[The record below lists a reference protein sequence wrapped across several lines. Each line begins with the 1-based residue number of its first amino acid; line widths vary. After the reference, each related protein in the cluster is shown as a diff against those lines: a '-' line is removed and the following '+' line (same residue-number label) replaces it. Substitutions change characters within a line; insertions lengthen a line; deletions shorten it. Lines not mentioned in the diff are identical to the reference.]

1 MHESSYV
8 LFTISINYTLPLII
22 SLYEA
27 LLLESQVQGIKLI
40 QVTGTRGLNRSR
52 SNNPSNKSLITNK
65 FCKKKISERKWKV
78 FFLQEEI
85 HWRQKP
91 SGNGSIHHII
101 TLCLGILF
109 KLYLTI
115 QSIAKEYYDWK
126 EIESK

>member
-1 MHESSYV
+1 MFLCMHESSYV

-40 QVTGTRGLNRSR
+40 QVTRGLNRSR

-85 HWRQKP
+85 H
-91 SGNGSIHHII
+91 
-101 TLCLGILF
+101 
-109 KLYLTI
+109 
-115 QSIAKEYYDWK
+115 
-126 EIESK
+126 

>member
-65 FCKKKISERKWKV
+65 FCKKK
-78 FFLQEEI
+78 LA
-85 HWRQKP
+85 
-91 SGNGSIHHII
+91 SGNGKYP
-101 TLCLGILF
+101 F
-109 KLYLTI
+109 
-115 QSIAKEYYDWK
+115 
-126 EIESK
+126 